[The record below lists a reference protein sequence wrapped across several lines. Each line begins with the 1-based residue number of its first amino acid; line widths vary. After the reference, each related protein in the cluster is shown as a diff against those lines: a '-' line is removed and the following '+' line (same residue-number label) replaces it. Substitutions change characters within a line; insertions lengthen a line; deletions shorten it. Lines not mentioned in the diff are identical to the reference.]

1 MQVLWTNPVPGSR
14 NKKGATTIS
23 LNVDGAPATVLLYA
37 TDRCARA
44 SLRLRMLRVRV
55 VAAPARRAYL
65 SWSAQLAMQFVLA
78 QIKAWLLFDGRKI
91 MDITTNPVGFV
102 VPDGLP
108 VVSSLFP

>member
-1 MQVLWTNPVPGSR
+1 
-14 NKKGATTIS
+14 
-23 LNVDGAPATVLLYA
+23 
-37 TDRCARA
+37 
-44 SLRLRMLRVRV
+44 
-55 VAAPARRAYL
+55 
-65 SWSAQLAMQFVLA
+65 MQFVLA